1 VSETV
6 IVVPEP
12 GPDPAPAAPPAEGGV
27 AAGMAL
33 VVAEG
38 AAQDAAAAAAV
49 AEGAA
54 AAVAEIAAEAVA
66 CCEHCMEHAER
77 LASLEE
83 GRGAELAA
91 KLEQVELDAPAPPV
105 KEKPVARPKAEPAE
119 PKVKRGM
126 WPV

>member
-12 GPDPAPAAPPAEGGV
+12 EPAAAPPAGGDV

-33 VVAEG
+33 VTAEG
-38 AAQDAAAAAAV
+38 AAQEAAQAVVIAESADANARMALD
-49 AEGAA
+49 
-54 AAVAEIAAEAVA
+54 EALTATA
-66 CCEHCMEHAER
+66 CCEHCTEHAER
-77 LASLEE
+77 LSSLEE

-91 KLEQVELDAPAPPV
+91 ELEQVELDAPAPPV
-105 KEKPVARPKAEPAE
+105 KEKPAPKEKGEPA
-119 PKVKRGM
+119 PPAPKRGM

>member
-1 VSETV
+1 MSETV

-12 GPDPAPAAPPAEGGV
+12 EPQPPAVAPPAEGGV

-38 AAQDAAAAAAV
+38 AAQDAAEAVAVAQDTAAAV
-49 AEGAA
+49 D
-54 AAVAEIAAEAVA
+54 VMVREAVA
-66 CCEHCMEHAER
+66 CCEHCVEHAER
-77 LASLEE
+77 LSSLED

-91 KLEQVELDAPAPPV
+91 ELEQVELDAPAPPV
-105 KEKPVARPKAEPAE
+105 KEKPAPKEKGEPA
-119 PKVKRGM
+119 PPAPKRGM

>member
-1 VSETV
+1 MSDTV
-6 IVVPEP
+6 IVVPESEP
-12 GPDPAPAAPPAEGGV
+12 EPVAVPASGADV

-33 VVAEG
+33 VTAEG
-38 AAQDAAAAAAV
+38 AAVDAAQAAAV

-54 AAVAEIAAEAVA
+54 VIAEMAMEEAVR
-66 CCEHCMEHAER
+66 CCAHCEGHSER

-91 KLEQVELDAPAPPV
+91 SLEQVELDAPAPPV
-105 KEKPVARPKAEPAE
+105 REKPAPKPKSETPAPE
-119 PKVKRGM
+119 KKRGF